1 MRERLQRFYAPQA
14 RGYDRFRERLLHGRR
29 ELIARLPVQPG
40 GRVVELG
47 GGTGR
52 NLDFFGARLAA
63 LASFELV
70 DLCPALLSVA
80 QERLRG
86 RGNVRLV
93 EADAGDYRPSSPAD
107 CVYFSYALTM
117 IPDWRQAIDN
127 AIAML
132 RPGGT
137 LGVVDFHLPDTRGP
151 AACGVPGSGTTVCGC
166 PPSTCPTCAHGWIRS
181 PARSAAGRCPTCR
194 ACACPITCSSAAS
207 DETGTLDLSVRHPPR
222 HARLP
227 GATAARFPQGIRLRA
242 PVPGR

>member
-1 MRERLQRFYAPQA
+1 MAIGADARILWHLLRGASRGGSHARRLQQFYAPQA
-14 RGYDRFRERLLHGRR
+14 RAYDRFRERLLHGRR

-40 GRVVELG
+40 GRVIELG

-52 NLDFFGARLAA
+52 NLDFFGVRLAA

-137 LGVVDFHLPDTRGP
+137 LGVVDFHLPDTRWSSRLWRVWFGHDGVWLSAEHLP
-151 AACGVPGSGTTVCGC
+151 YLRARLDPVACEE
-166 PPSTCPTCAHGWIRS
+166 HR
-181 PARSAAGRCPTCR
+181 
-194 ACACPITCSSAAS
+194 
-207 DETGTLDLSVRHPPR
+207 GTLPY
-222 HARLP
+222 LP
-227 GATAARFPQGIRLRA
+227 GLR
-242 PVPGR
+242 VPYYLFVGRKR